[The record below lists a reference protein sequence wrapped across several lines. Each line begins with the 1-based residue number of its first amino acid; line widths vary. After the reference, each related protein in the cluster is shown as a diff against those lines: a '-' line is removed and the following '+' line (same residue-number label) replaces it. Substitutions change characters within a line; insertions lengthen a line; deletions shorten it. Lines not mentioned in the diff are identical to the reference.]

1 MDRVSIISNSPIFLR
16 ISFIHPLFSIPW
28 NLPKIVRS
36 RRIKPICNCNSRVI
50 NFVKSTANNFS
61 IQSFHNE
68 NLYFHNFLYPEIII
82 LTFTFEYYTQRRRR
96 RNKIQKHHVRFAP
109 SPMFKLEPTPKKRN
123 SMEGFN
129 LETNRSRQRSRE
141 LSGSRTRWR
150 DNPRGGIII
159 GCFSGLE
166 TGREKYEAPHVL
178 SQTVSAHARLMLH
191 LAHVHY
197 EH

>member
-1 MDRVSIISNSPIFLR
+1 
-16 ISFIHPLFSIPW
+16 
-28 NLPKIVRS
+28 
-36 RRIKPICNCNSRVI
+36 
-50 NFVKSTANNFS
+50 
-61 IQSFHNE
+61 
-68 NLYFHNFLYPEIII
+68 
-82 LTFTFEYYTQRRRR
+82 
-96 RNKIQKHHVRFAP
+96 
-109 SPMFKLEPTPKKRN
+109 MFKLEPIPKKRN

-197 EH
+197 EHWLINEARLYPARRATRNRSARPRYLLMNRNKRFIGRAASDVLAPNHGYCVFLSPVATFLAAAT